1 MDYENHLEKSNYLL
15 EMCIKGR
22 LISLRQAAEKF
33 ECSTRTIDR
42 MLARLRRQGHVISYD
57 RGLRKF
63 TCTAA
68 GKFKF

>member
-1 MDYENHLEKSNYLL
+1 MDYENQLEKTNYLL

-22 LISLRQAAEKF
+22 FISLKQAAEKF

-42 MLARLRRQGHVISYD
+42 MLARLRRQGHVINYD

-63 TCTAA
+63 VCYSAE
-68 GKFKF
+68 